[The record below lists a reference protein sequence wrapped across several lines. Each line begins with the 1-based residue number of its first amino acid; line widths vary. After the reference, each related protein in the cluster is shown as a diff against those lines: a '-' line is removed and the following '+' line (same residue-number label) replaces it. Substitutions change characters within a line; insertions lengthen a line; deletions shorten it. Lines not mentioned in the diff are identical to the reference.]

1 MTILKKYF
9 ERLEEAILDLEKKHN
24 LVLEAKKNIKITQN
38 LENEIIKL
46 KKEKVSSQ
54 ELIDQA
60 IEEIKILKSNVIGE
74 KD

>member
-1 MTILKKYF
+1 MKILKKYF
-9 ERLEEAILDLEKKHN
+9 ERLEVAILNLEKKHN
-24 LVLEAKKNIKITQN
+24 LVLEAKKNMKIMRN

-60 IEEIKILKSNVIGE
+60 IEEIKILKSNVIKE